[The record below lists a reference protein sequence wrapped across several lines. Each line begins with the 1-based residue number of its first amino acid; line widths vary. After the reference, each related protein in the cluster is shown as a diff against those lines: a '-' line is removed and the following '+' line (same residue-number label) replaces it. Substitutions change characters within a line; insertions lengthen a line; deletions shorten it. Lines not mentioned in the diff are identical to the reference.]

1 VESQSSPKVT
11 YSKVTNDILKPMFN
25 SSVGYLSL
33 LGFAAAILLWG
44 GYCWYYQLTHGLGA
58 AGYQPPVFW
67 GVYITT
73 FVFWVGIGHA
83 GTLISAVLFLFRSKW
98 RTGVYRASEAM
109 TIFAVMTA
117 GLFPAIHVGRAWNAY
132 WLFPYPNQRQL
143 WQNFKSPLMW
153 DVFAISTYFSVST
166 IFFYIGLVPDIAVVR
181 DRTRGIIHKIYAAM
195 AFGWRGTDRQWR
207 HYMAGY
213 GFFAAFATPLVLS
226 VHSVVSWDFAMAQT
240 MGWHST
246 LFPPYFVA
254 GAIFSGCAMVI
265 TLMLPLSRVFGWD
278 VGPDGKRVTHEHDK
292 HEQDVYIGVW
302 HLESLAK
309 MCLLT
314 GGILTY
320 AYGAEHYIAWYSDNP
335 YEWGIFEYR
344 LYGEYDWVFMIMVLC
359 NCIAPLVWWKKSWR
373 RNYTILFVIALFINI
388 GMWFERYNII
398 ASALAHQYDPA
409 AWTLYTPNW
418 VEWGILL
425 GSFGW
430 FFIWFLLFIKVMPS
444 VAIAE
449 IKELVRP
456 PLKSDEEKA

>member
-1 VESQSSPKVT
+1 
-11 YSKVTNDILKPMFN
+11 
-25 SSVGYLSL
+25 
-33 LGFAAAILLWG
+33 
-44 GYCWYYQLTHGLGA
+44 
-58 AGYQPPVFW
+58 
-67 GVYITT
+67 
-73 FVFWVGIGHA
+73 
-83 GTLISAVLFLFRSKW
+83 
-98 RTGVYRASEAM
+98 M

-117 GLFPAIHVGRAWNAY
+117 ALFPDIHVGRAWNAY

-153 DVFAISTYFSVST
+153 DVFAVSTYFSVST
-166 IFFYIGLVPDIAVVR
+166 IFFYIGLIPDIASVR
-181 DRTRGIIHKIYAAM
+181 DRTRGVIHQIYKGM

-207 HYMAGY
+207 HYMAAY

-265 TLMLPLSRVFGWD
+265 TLMLPLSRMFDWD
-278 VGPDGKRVTHEHDK
+278 VGPDGKQVTDEHDK
-292 HEQDVYIGVW
+292 HAKDVYIGVW

-309 MCLLT
+309 MCILT

-320 AYGAEHYIAWYSDNP
+320 AYGVEHYIAWYSDNP

-344 LYGEYDWVFMIMVLC
+344 LFGEYDWVFFMMVFC
-359 NCIAPLVWWKKSWR
+359 NCLAPLVWWKKAWR
-373 RNYTILFVIALFINI
+373 RNYTILFIVSLIINV

-409 AWTLYTPNW
+409 AWTLYNPNW
-418 VEWGILL
+418 VEWGIMA

-430 FFIWFLLFIKVMPS
+430 FFVWFLLFIRVMPS

-456 PLKSDEEKA
+456 PLKSDEEAA

>member
-1 VESQSSPKVT
+1 MQGLTYGAVT
-11 YSKVTNDILKPMFN
+11 RDILRPLFKPSAIYMVL
-25 SSVGYLSL
+25 VGISAALVGLLLYCEYL
-33 LGFAAAILLWG
+33 
-44 GYCWYYQLTHGLGA
+44 QLTEGIGV

-73 FVFWVGIGHA
+73 FVFWIGIGHA

-153 DVFAISTYFSVST
+153 DVFAVSTYFSVST
-166 IFFYIGLVPDIAVVR
+166 IFFYIGLVPDIAAIR
-181 DRTRGIIHKIYAAM
+181 DRTRGVVHHVYKAM

-207 HYMAGY
+207 HYMAAY

-265 TLMLPLSRVFGWD
+265 TLLLPMSVIFKWD
-278 VGPDGKRVTHEHDK
+278 K
-292 HEQDVYIGVW
+292 YINVW
-302 HLESLAK
+302 HYEHLAK

-320 AYGAEHYIAWYSDNP
+320 AYGTEYYIAYYSDNA
-335 YEWGIFEYR
+335 YEWGVFTDRVI
-344 LYGEYDWVFMIMVLC
+344 GEYDWVFYMMVFC
-359 NCIAPLVWWKKSWR
+359 NCIAPLIWWIPSMR
-373 RNYTILFVIALFINI
+373 RNIYVLWIVAGIINV
-388 GMWFERYNII
+388 GMWFERFNII
-398 ASALAHQYDPA
+398 ASSLAHQYDPA
-409 AWTLYTPNW
+409 AWTYYTPTW
-418 VEWGILL
+418 VEWGIMA

-430 FFIWFLLFIKVMPS
+430 FGLWFLLFIKVMPS

-456 PLKSDEEKA
+456 PLKQDEVAA

>member
-1 VESQSSPKVT
+1 
-11 YSKVTNDILKPMFN
+11 
-25 SSVGYLSL
+25 
-33 LGFAAAILLWG
+33 
-44 GYCWYYQLTHGLGA
+44 
-58 AGYQPPVFW
+58 
-67 GVYITT
+67 
-73 FVFWVGIGHA
+73 
-83 GTLISAVLFLFRSKW
+83 
-98 RTGVYRASEAM
+98 
-109 TIFAVMTA
+109 
-117 GLFPAIHVGRAWNAY
+117 
-132 WLFPYPNQRQL
+132 
-143 WQNFKSPLMW
+143 MW
-153 DVFAISTYFSVST
+153 DVFAVSTYFSVST
-166 IFFYIGLVPDIAVVR
+166 IFFYIGLIPDIASVR
-181 DRTRGIIHKIYAAM
+181 DRTRGLIHQIYKAM
-195 AFGWRGTDRQWR
+195 AVGWRGTDRQWR
-207 HYMAGY
+207 HYMAAY

-240 MGWHST
+240 MGWHFI

-265 TLMLPLSRVFGWD
+265 TLMLPLSAIFGWD
-278 VGPDGKRVTHEHDK
+278 VGPDGKKVTHEHDTYEK
-292 HEQDVYIGVW
+292 DVYIGVW

-309 MCLLT
+309 MCILT

-320 AYGAEHYIAWYSDNP
+320 AYGIEHYIGWYSDNP

-344 LYGEYDWVFMIMVLC
+344 LFGEYDWVFMMMVFC

-373 RNYTILFVIALFINI
+373 RNYTILFVISILINI

-418 VEWGILL
+418 VEWGIML

-430 FFIWFLLFIKVMPS
+430 FFVWFLLFIRVMPS

-456 PLKSDEEKA
+456 PLKSDEEAA

>member
-1 VESQSSPKVT
+1 MQGLTYGAVT
-11 YSKVTNDILKPMFN
+11 RDILRPLFKP
-25 SSVGYLSL
+25 SAIYLGL
-33 LGFAAAILLWG
+33 LGFSAALMTWG
-44 GYCWYYQLTHGLGA
+44 GYCWYVQLTEGLGA

-73 FVFWVGIGHA
+73 FVFWIGIGHA

-132 WLFPYPNQRQL
+132 WLFPYPNQREL

-153 DVFAISTYFSVST
+153 DVFAVSTYFSVST
-166 IFFYIGLVPDIAVVR
+166 IFFYIGLIPDIAAIR
-181 DRTRGIIHKIYAAM
+181 DRTRGAVHAVYKGM
-195 AFGWRGTDRQWR
+195 ALGWRGTDRQWR
-207 HYMAGY
+207 HYMAAY

-265 TLMLPLSRVFGWD
+265 TLLLPMSLIFKWE
-278 VGPDGKRVTHEHDK
+278 K
-292 HEQDVYIGVW
+292 YINVW
-302 HLESLAK
+302 HFEHLAK
-309 MCLLT
+309 MCMLT

-320 AYGAEHYIAWYSDNP
+320 AYGTEYFIAYYSDNP
-335 YEWGIFEYR
+335 YEWGVFADR
-344 LYGEYDWVFMIMVLC
+344 VVGKYDWVFMMMVFC
-359 NCIAPLVWWKKSWR
+359 NCTAPLIWWVRRMR
-373 RNYTILFVIALFINI
+373 RNYAVLFIVSLIINV
-388 GMWFERYNII
+388 GMWFERFNII
-398 ASALAHQYDPA
+398 ASSLAHQYDPA
-409 AWTLYTPNW
+409 SWTYYMPNW
-418 VEWGILL
+418 VEMGILI

-430 FFIWFLLFIKVMPS
+430 FGVWFLLFIKVLPS
-444 VAIAE
+444 IAIAE
-449 IKELVRP
+449 VKELIRP
-456 PLKSDEEKA
+456 PLKKDEVAA

>member
-1 VESQSSPKVT
+1 MNRLTYGAVT
-11 YSKVTNDILKPMFN
+11 RDILRPLFKPSAAYF
-25 SSVGYLSL
+25 GL
-33 LGFAAAILLWG
+33 LGLAMTALAWG
-44 GYCWYYQLTHGLGA
+44 GYCWYQQLVHGLGV

-73 FVFWVGIGHA
+73 FVFWIGIGHA
-83 GTLISAVLFLFRSKW
+83 GTLISAILFLVRSRW

-132 WLFPYPNQRQL
+132 WLFPYPNQREL

-153 DVFAISTYFSVST
+153 DVFAVSTYFSVSS
-166 IFFYIGLVPDIAVVR
+166 IFFFIGLIPDLAALR
-181 DRTRGIIHKIYAAM
+181 DRTRGVIHVTYRALAL
-195 AFGWRGTDRQWR
+195 GWRGTDRQWR
-207 HYMAGY
+207 HYMAAY

-226 VHSVVSWDFAMAQT
+226 VHSVVSWDFAMALT
-240 MGWHST
+240 AGWHST

-265 TLMLPLSRVFGWD
+265 TLLLPMTKIFGWD
-278 VGPDGKRVTHEHDK
+278 D
-292 HEQDVYIGVW
+292 YINTW
-302 HLESLAK
+302 HFESLAK

-314 GGILTY
+314 GMILTF
-320 AYGAEHYIAWYSDNP
+320 AYWDEHFIAWYSDNP
-335 YEWGIFEYR
+335 YEWEIFVHRATGDYW
-344 LYGEYDWVFMIMVLC
+344 WVFWTMIFC
-359 NCIAPLVWWKKSWR
+359 NVIAPIPWWFKKVR
-373 RNYTILFVIALFINI
+373 QNYVALFVISIFINI

-398 ASALAHQYDPA
+398 AGGLSHQFDSNSWVY
-409 AWTLYTPNW
+409 YTPTYI
-418 VEWGILL
+418 EWGIMI

-430 FFIWFLLFIKVMPS
+430 FFMWFLMFVKVMPA

-456 PLKSDEEKA
+456 PLKRDEKAA